1 MNVINLTKT
10 RQKSWLPSSDRTISQ
25 FNSQFSRCLPTQV
38 INNITE
44 IPAHVSTVNSWLRR
58 GTSEIFPDRFG
69 SDNPAESLE
78 RLLATTN
85 RPLRVKL
92 GIDPTG
98 ADIHL
103 GHSIPVRKLRAFQD
117 AGHTAVLIIG
127 DFTARIG
134 DPTGKSEVRRQLTEE
149 MVAQNAQ
156 NYLDQVRP
164 ILDFDTPGRLEVRYN
179 SQWLAKLDL
188 AEILELLSTM
198 TVGQMLAKEG
208 FSERFSQENPIYL
221 HEFLYP
227 LMQGYDSVAVEA
239 DVELGGTDQKFNIA
253 VGRDLQ
259 KHFGKNPQFGLLMPI
274 LIGTDGVQKM
284 SKSLHNYVGL
294 SEDPL
299 SMYSKIEKTPDN
311 LLEQYFELL
320 TDLPLEQ
327 LPTQPRDRQKLLA
340 LDIVTQYHGKEAALQ
355 AQQAALSLVG
365 GNTTASSTVPEFSL
379 SSLQFPTKLANI
391 LSASS
396 LCKSNGD
403 ARRQIQ
409 GGAVRLDG
417 EKIEQADLGFDNPTD
432 LHDKV
437 LQVGKNKFIR
447 LAL

>member
-1 MNVINLTKT
+1 MSVTNLTSLKQNLSGT
-10 RQKSWLPSSDRTISQ
+10 ATNKPS
-25 FNSQFSRCLPTQV
+25 LK
-38 INNITE
+38 E
-44 IPAHVSTVNSWLRR
+44 LRR
-58 GTSEIFPDRFG
+58 GVSEIFPDRHD
-69 SDNPAESLE
+69 SNNPSENLE
-78 RLLATTN
+78 YLFETTN

-103 GHSIPVRKLRAFQD
+103 GHSIPVRKLRTFQD

-149 MVAQNAQ
+149 MVAENAQ

-179 SQWLAKLDL
+179 SEWLSKLDL
-188 AEILELLSTM
+188 AKTLELLATM

-208 FSERFSQENPIYL
+208 FAERYEKENPIYL

-227 LMQGYDSVAVEA
+227 LMQGYDSVAVQA

-259 KHFGKNPQFGLLMPI
+259 KHFGQKPQFGLLLPI
-274 LIGTDGVQKM
+274 LIGTDGTQKM
-284 SKSLHNYVGL
+284 SKSLGNYVGV

-299 SMYSKIEKTPDN
+299 SMYSKLEKIPDR
-311 LLEQYFELL
+311 LLMDYFELL
-320 TDLPLEQ
+320 TNLPLDA
-327 LPTQPRDRQKLLA
+327 LPEPPRDRQKLLG
-340 LDIVTQYHGKEAALQ
+340 LDIVSQYHGKEAAQ
-355 AQQAALSLVG
+355 KAQQAAVSLVQ
-365 GNTTASSTVPEFSL
+365 GNTKDTSSVPEFSL
-379 SSLQFPTKLANI
+379 SQVKFPAKLFYI
-391 LSASS
+391 LSASG
-396 LCKSNGD
+396 LCQTSSE

-417 EKIEQADLGFDNPTD
+417 DRLNSVDISFNSPDELEG
-432 LHDKV
+432 KV
-437 LQVGKNKFIR
+437 LQVGKNKFVR
-447 LAL
+447 LVS

>member
-1 MNVINLTKT
+1 MSVTNLTSLV
-10 RQKSWLPSSDRTISQ
+10 QDLASGNSATIA
-25 FNSQFSRCLPTQV
+25 PG
-38 INNITE
+38 IN
-44 IPAHVSTVNSWLRR
+44 WLRR
-58 GTSEIFPDRFG
+58 GVSEIFPDQADSNNP
-69 SDNPAESLE
+69 SDNLE
-78 RLLATTN
+78 YLLSTTN

-103 GHSIPVRKLRAFQD
+103 GHSIPVRKLRSFQD

-149 MVAQNAQ
+149 VVAENAK
-156 NYLDQVRP
+156 NYLAQVRP

-179 SQWLAKLDL
+179 SQWLSKLDL
-188 AEILELLSTM
+188 AKILELLATM

-208 FSERFSQENPIYL
+208 FADRYLKENPIYL

-227 LMQGYDSVAVEA
+227 IMQGYDSVAVNA

-259 KHFGKNPQFGLLMPI
+259 RHFGQKPQFGVLLPI
-274 LIGTDGVQKM
+274 LIGTDGTQKM
-284 SKSLHNYVGL
+284 SKSLGNYVGV

-299 SMYSKIEKTPDN
+299 SMYSKLEKIPDH
-311 LLEQYFELL
+311 LLMQYFELL
-320 TDLPLEQ
+320 TNLPLDA
-327 LPTQPRDRQKLLA
+327 LPEQPRDRQKLLA
-340 LDIVTQYHGKEAALQ
+340 ADIVSQYHGNEAAQ
-355 AQQAALSLVG
+355 KVQQAAMSLVG
-365 GNTTASSTVPEFSL
+365 GDTKDTSAVPEFSL
-379 SSLQFPTKLANI
+379 SQVQFPAKLFYI
-391 LSASS
+391 LSASG
-396 LCKSNGD
+396 LCQSSSE

-409 GGAVRLDG
+409 GGAVRLNGDRLT
-417 EKIEQADLGFDNPTD
+417 QVDLTFDSPTD
-432 LHDKV
+432 LDGKV

-447 LAL
+447 LVV